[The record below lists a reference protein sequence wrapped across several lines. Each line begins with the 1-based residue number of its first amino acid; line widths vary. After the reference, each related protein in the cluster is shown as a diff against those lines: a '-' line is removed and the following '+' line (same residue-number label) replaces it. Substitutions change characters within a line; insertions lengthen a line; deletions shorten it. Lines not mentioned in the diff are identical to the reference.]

1 MRFIA
6 NGQSEGLNG
15 KLLKGTLL
23 GVKGECG
30 KRNLIKDQI
39 SGNRSLRTIKVG
51 GILDKLT

>member
-1 MRFIA
+1 MGFIA

-23 GVKGECG
+23 GVKGDCG

-39 SGNRSLRTIKVG
+39 SGNRSLRTIKVV